1 VIRSIRDR
9 GTAVIFDGSESRL
22 ARQTCPSELWPAARR
37 KLDQV
42 NRAHELGDLGFPPGN
57 RLERLKGNRMGQHS
71 IRINDQFRICFRWE
85 TGDAYEV
92 EITDYH

>member
-1 VIRSIRDR
+1 MIRPFRDR
-9 GTAVIFDGSESRL
+9 GTEAVFDGSETRL
-22 ARQTCPSELWPAARR
+22 ARQTCPPELWSAGRR

-42 NRAHELGDLGFPPGN
+42 NRAHELRDLGFPPGN

-71 IRINDQFRICFRWE
+71 IRINDQYRICFRWE